1 MRHMVLTAIAAILVL
16 PGGTAPA
23 YAKQAHAIAADSAAV
38 IHVIHLFHT
47 ALATGDSATVLRLLH
62 DEAVILETGDI
73 ETKQEYRSHHL
84 PSDIAFARAV
94 PRETGAV
101 RVSVHGDVA
110 WASSTSVA
118 RGRYRDRDVNS
129 QSAELVVLQRSGDGW
144 VISAIHWSSRTL
156 R

>member
-23 YAKQAHAIAADSAAV
+23 YGQQAHASAADSAAV
-38 IHVIHLFHT
+38 VHVIHLFHN

-62 DEAVILETGDI
+62 DEAVILETGDS

-94 PRETGAV
+94 PRETGPV

-118 RGRYRDRDVNS
+118 RGRYRDRDINS
-129 QSAELVVLQRSGDGW
+129 QSAELVVLQRSGEGW